1 MSERETREAGDNCN
15 AHKTDGSGYCGQPA
29 GWGTDHA
36 GYGRCKLHGGNTPA
50 QEKNLLDELSS
61 GAEDAAVVLR
71 LRLKHIR
78 EKVEAGDGDAVNW
91 SEVDRLA
98 RTVFDRTGH
107 GKTET
112 RELTGEGDDEISVS
126 SEVVTVTSD
135 DVDPD

>member
-1 MSERETREAGDNCN
+1 MSERGSKDSNEHCN
-15 AHKTDGSGYCGQPA
+15 ARKTDGDGYCKQPA

-36 GYGRCKLHGGNTPA
+36 GLGRCKLHGGNTTA
-50 QEKNLLDELSS
+50 HETHVLDELS
-61 GAEDAAVVLR
+61 DAAGDAAIALR

-78 EKVEAGDGDAVNW
+78 QQVEAGNGDAVDW

-112 RELTGEGDDEISVS
+112 RELTGEGDDAIEVTSD
-126 SEVVTVTSD
+126 VVTVTRED
-135 DVDPD
+135 IDE

>member
-1 MSERETREAGDNCN
+1 
-15 AHKTDGSGYCGQPA
+15 
-29 GWGTDHA
+29 
-36 GYGRCKLHGGNTPA
+36 LHGGNTPA
-50 QEKNLLDELSS
+50 QEKHLLDQL
-61 GAEDAAVVLR
+61 GDAADDAAIALR

-78 EKVEAGDGDAVNW
+78 QKVEAGDGDAVNW

-126 SEVVTVTSD
+126 SEVVTVTRD
-135 DVDPD
+135 DVDAD